1 MLASRSAS
9 TRSHAVSRAQGAKKS
24 LPADEPREDFHEPKS
39 APDYGV
45 GEDVVVLVDSEVLL
59 EPDAGV
65 AVAFVV
71 FVVELEELEPP
82 PAGDGF
88 TTVVLFSVLEP
99 GDAPGAVVSVFC
111 SHATRSA
118 APARMQIYFFIM
130 WLEDPQWVKA

>member
-1 MLASRSAS
+1 M
-9 TRSHAVSRAQGAKKS
+9 
-24 LPADEPREDFHEPKS
+24 
-39 APDYGV
+39 
-45 GEDVVVLVDSEVLL
+45 LVDSEVLL

-99 GDAPGAVVSVFC
+99 GDALGAVVSVFC